1 MIQTHRLAVL
11 QQVARSGSL
20 AGAARALAY
29 TQPAVAHH
37 IAQLEREAGTPLIVR
52 HGRGVRLTEAG
63 AALAA
68 HADAILARLT
78 VAEEEV
84 AAIAGLRTGRV
95 RLAAFPTAAAT
106 IVPRALAAL
115 HERHPGTVVSLEEA
129 EPPEAL
135 AALRAGEI
143 DLAVTFRYHDRS
155 LPADAHSPSSN
166 GPDMVPTPLF
176 EDAIDLITSLGD
188 DRRVAPDALTQLRE
202 ETWVAGCERC
212 RGNLV
217 DACQRAGFEPAITFT
232 TDDFVTQQALVA
244 TGLAVAAIPRSTLG
258 AHTNEGVRTWQ
269 LPALGSRTVEAVVLG
284 DSPSPAVAA
293 MRDHLVAASAPS
305 ELPTS

>member
-11 QQVARSGSL
+11 QQVARTGSL
-20 AGAARALAY
+20 AGAARTLGL

-37 IAQLEREAGTPLIVR
+37 VTQLEREAGTPLIVR

-63 AALAA
+63 SALAA

-78 VAEEEV
+78 TAEEEV

-106 IVPRALAAL
+106 LVPRALAAL
-115 HERHPGTVVSLEEA
+115 RDRHPGVLVSLEET

-143 DLAVTFRYHDRS
+143 DLAVTFRYADS
-155 LPADAHSPSSN
+155 PAGN
-166 GPDMVPTPLF
+166 GPDVVPTFLF
-176 EDAIDLITSLGD
+176 EDRIDLITAVDHRIDANRDQSGS
-188 DRRVAPDALTQLRE
+188 APPATLEHLRDA
-202 ETWVAGCERC
+202 TWVAGCERC
-212 RGNLV
+212 RSNLV
-217 DACQRAGFEPAITFT
+217 DSCRQAGYEPAIAFT

-244 TGLAVAAIPRSTLG
+244 SGLAVAAIPRSTLG
-258 AHTNEGVRTWQ
+258 AHTNAGVRTWQ
-269 LPALGSRTVEAVVLG
+269 LSTLGSRTVEAVVMG

-293 MRDHLVAASAPS
+293 IREHLVTVAA
-305 ELPTS
+305 ET